1 MGSSDFV
8 IVIFW
13 CLIVTVPLLVCAGLL
28 VNAVRNWSTIT
39 TLAGTCALTIS
50 PLVAAAGGMNDYYTG
65 MAYVVVALLLG
76 GAGFLTSCVGA
87 FGVSAKYMA
96 LLKRAKDLEIIL
108 AQIQERMAG
117 GPERPASKYDPS
129 KEQ

>member
-1 MGSSDFV
+1 M
-8 IVIFW
+8 
-13 CLIVTVPLLVCAGLL
+13 
-28 VNAVRNWSTIT
+28 NAVRNWSTIT

-50 PLVAAAGGMNDYYTG
+50 PLVAAAGTMNDYDTG
-65 MAYVVVALLLG
+65 MLYVVAALLLG

-87 FGVSAKYMA
+87 FGVSAKYIA
-96 LLKRAKDLEIIL
+96 LLKRAKDLEVIL

-117 GPERPASKYDPS
+117 GPERRASKYDPS

>member
-1 MGSSDFV
+1 
-8 IVIFW
+8 
-13 CLIVTVPLLVCAGLL
+13 
-28 VNAVRNWSTIT
+28 
-39 TLAGTCALTIS
+39 
-50 PLVAAAGGMNDYYTG
+50 MNYYDTG
-65 MAYVVVALLLG
+65 MLYVVAALLLG

-87 FGVSAKYMA
+87 FGVSAKYIA
-96 LLKRAKDLEIIL
+96 LLKRAKDLEVIL

>member
-1 MGSSDFV
+1 MGSSEFV

-39 TLAGTCALTIS
+39 TLVGTCALTIS
-50 PLVAAAGGMNDYYTG
+50 PLVAAAGGMNDYYTR

-87 FGVSAKYMA
+87 FGVSAKYIA
-96 LLKRAKDLEIIL
+96 LLKRAKDLEVIL

-117 GPERPASKYDPS
+117 GPEKPASKYDPS

>member
-1 MGSSDFV
+1 MGFSEFV

-13 CLIVTVPLLVCAGLL
+13 CLIVTIPLLVCAGLL

-50 PLVAAAGGMNDYYTG
+50 PLDAAAGPMNYYDTG
-65 MAYVVVALLLG
+65 MLYVVAALLLG

-87 FGVSAKYMA
+87 FGVSAKYIA
-96 LLKRAKDLEIIL
+96 LLKRAKDLEVIL

-129 KEQ
+129 KGQ

>member
-1 MGSSDFV
+1 MGSSEFV

-39 TLAGTCALTIS
+39 TLVGTCALTIS
-50 PLVAAAGGMNDYYTG
+50 PLVAAAGGMNDYYTR

-87 FGVSAKYMA
+87 FGVSAKYIA

-108 AQIQERMAG
+108 AQIQERMSG
-117 GPERPASKYDPS
+117 GPERPARKHDPS

>member
-1 MGSSDFV
+1 MGSSEFV

-50 PLVAAAGGMNDYYTG
+50 PLVAAAGGMNDYYTR

-87 FGVSAKYMA
+87 IGVSAKYIA